1 MIKNRITENI
11 TNPGILEQ
19 LYRSNPAA
27 FTRAFHEVYPEIQSE
42 VSAQIWY
49 ERLKNEPTEIT
60 WGVSKDWIFV
70 GIVAL
75 FVGLLMQLPDLIS
88 ISHDF
93 YYPRNM
99 AFIAMPGLAAFFAY
113 KQGLAW
119 KDLMIPFGILVI
131 AVLFINYLPHIPGS
145 DTLLLSCIHLP
156 ILMWLLVGYIYGG
169 AQFSKTEKRI
179 DFLRFHG
186 DLLVMSAVILLAGGL
201 FTAFTLNLFNLIDIK
216 IEDLYFRYWVLS
228 ALPSVPL
235 LATMLIQQNP
245 TLVSKISPVIAR
257 IFTPLVTLMLL
268 IFLGAFIYTG
278 KDPYNDREF
287 LLVFNGVLIGVM
299 ALLLFSVSEATK
311 ETGSRFHRMSL
322 AVLAFLAII
331 NNGIALSAIAFRL
344 FELGLTP
351 NRLVV
356 LGGNVLILLN
366 LIFVTRQLLGLMKGQ
381 KNLRDVEAS
390 MTRFLP
396 YYALWAA
403 IVSFIFPLIFSF
415 Q

>member
-1 MIKNRITENI
+1 MTNRIKENVGK
-11 TNPGILEQ
+11 PAALEN

-42 VSAQIWY
+42 VSAQIWL
-49 ERLKNEPTEIT
+49 ERLKKEPAEIT
-60 WGVSKDWIFV
+60 WGVSRDWIFV

-75 FVGLLMQLPDLIS
+75 FVGFLMQLPDLIS

-113 KQGLAW
+113 KQGLAG

-131 AVLFINYLPHIPGS
+131 AVLFINFLPDNPVS
-145 DTLLLSCIHLP
+145 NTLILTCIHLP
-156 ILMWLLVGYIYGG
+156 ILMWLMVGYIFSG
-169 AQFSKTEKRI
+169 ANLNIESRRI
-179 DFLRFHG
+179 EFLRFHG
-186 DLLVMSAVILLAGGL
+186 DLLVMCAIILLAGGL
-201 FTAFTLNLFNLIDIK
+201 FTALTINLFGLIGIK
-216 IEDLYFRYWVLS
+216 IEDFYFRYLIVS
-228 ALPSVPL
+228 ALPTVPL
-235 LATMLIQQNP
+235 LATVFVQQNP
-245 TLVSKISPVIAR
+245 TLVNKISPVIAR
-257 IFTPLVTLMLL
+257 IFTPLVTVMLV
-268 IFLGAFIYTG
+268 IFLGAFSYSG

-287 LLVFNGVLIGVM
+287 LLIFNAILIGVM

-311 ETGSRFHRMSL
+311 DTRSRFNRVIL
-322 AVLAFLAII
+322 VVLAFLAII

-344 FELGLTP
+344 IELGLTP
-351 NRLVV
+351 NRIAV
-356 LGGNVLILLN
+356 LGSNVLVLLN
-366 LIFVTRQLLGLMKGQ
+366 LIFVTRQLLGLLKGQ
-381 KNLRDVEAS
+381 KNLSDVEAS

-403 IVSFIFPLIFSF
+403 IVSFVFPIVFSF